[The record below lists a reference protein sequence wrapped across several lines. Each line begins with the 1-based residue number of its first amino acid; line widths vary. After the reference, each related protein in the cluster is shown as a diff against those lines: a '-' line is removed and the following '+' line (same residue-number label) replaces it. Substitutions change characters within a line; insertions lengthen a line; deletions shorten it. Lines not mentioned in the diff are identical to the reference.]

1 MGKFHLVVIRPLG
14 GRMCLV
20 VSLMVGCAPSCVQE
34 VDADV
39 LKRLSKELRQWNEKE
54 LALALLEFGGVE
66 TMGAAVELIIEDQ

>member
-1 MGKFHLVVIRPLG
+1 
-14 GRMCLV
+14 
-20 VSLMVGCAPSCVQE
+20 VQE

>member
-1 MGKFHLVVIRPLG
+1 
-14 GRMCLV
+14 
-20 VSLMVGCAPSCVQE
+20 VQE

-66 TMGAAVELIIEDQ
+66 TMGFSMPFSNFTG